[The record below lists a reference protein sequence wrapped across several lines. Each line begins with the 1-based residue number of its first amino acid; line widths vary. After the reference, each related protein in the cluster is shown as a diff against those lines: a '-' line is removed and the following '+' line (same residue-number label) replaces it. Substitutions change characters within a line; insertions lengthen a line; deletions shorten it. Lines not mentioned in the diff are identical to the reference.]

1 MLRPPQWFRRP
12 FFLVG
17 MSFALVTAVGFALD
31 RLLLDT
37 GLSRWHTILFS
48 DAITGTVAALFL
60 AYRQQQHR
68 REMELM
74 EQRMQIVADM
84 NHHIRNALQVIV
96 YFAQNAQDRESAD
109 RLRDSI
115 DRIQWALREVLPRYS
130 PVEEEEELHR
140 VN

>member
-1 MLRPPQWFRRP
+1 MLRPPQWVRRP

-17 MSFALVTAVGFALD
+17 VSFVLVTAVGYFLD

-48 DAITGTVAALFL
+48 NAITGTVAALFL

-68 REMELM
+68 RELELM
-74 EQRMQIVADM
+74 EQRMQIVGDM

-96 YFAQNAQDRESAD
+96 YFAQNAKDRESAD

-130 PVEEEEELHR
+130 PTEDEDVRHL
-140 VN
+140 N

>member
-1 MLRPPQWFRRP
+1 MLRLPQWARSP

-17 MSFALVTAVGFALD
+17 VSFVLVTVVGYALD

-48 DAITGTVAALFL
+48 NAVTGAIAALFL

-68 REMELM
+68 RELELM
-74 EQRMQIVADM
+74 QQRVQIVGDM

-96 YFAQNAQDRESAD
+96 YFAQNAKDRESAD

-115 DRIQWALREVLPRYS
+115 DRIQWALREVLPRYT
-130 PVEEEEELHR
+130 PTEDEDVRHI
-140 VN
+140 N

>member
-1 MLRPPQWFRRP
+1 MLRPPQWLRGP
-12 FFLVG
+12 YALVG
-17 MSFALVTAVGFALD
+17 ASFVLVTAVGYALD

-48 DAITGTVAALFL
+48 NAITGAVAALFL

-96 YFAQNAQDRESAD
+96 YFAQNAKDRESAD

-130 PVEEEEELHR
+130 PIEDEAPR
-140 VN
+140 PIN

>member
-1 MLRPPQWFRRP
+1 MFRPPRWLRSP
-12 FFLVG
+12 YVLVG
-17 MSFALVTAVGFALD
+17 ISFVLVTVVGFALD

-37 GLSRWHTILFS
+37 GVSRWHIVLFS
-48 DAITGTVAALFL
+48 NAITGAVAALFL

-74 EQRMQIVADM
+74 EQRVQIVADM

-130 PVEEEEELHR
+130 PVEEEAPRHI
-140 VN
+140 N

>member
-1 MLRPPQWFRRP
+1 MLRLPRWSRGPYV
-12 FFLVG
+12 LVG
-17 MSFALVTAVGFALD
+17 LSCVLVTIVGVALD

-37 GLSRWHTILFS
+37 GVSRWHTILFS
-48 DAITGTVAALFL
+48 NAITGAVAALFL

-74 EQRMQIVADM
+74 EQRVQIVADM

-96 YFAQNAQDRESAD
+96 YFAQNAKDRESAD

-115 DRIQWALREVLPRYS
+115 DRIQWALREVLPRYT
-130 PVEEEEELHR
+130 PVEEDEGLR
-140 VN
+140 QVN